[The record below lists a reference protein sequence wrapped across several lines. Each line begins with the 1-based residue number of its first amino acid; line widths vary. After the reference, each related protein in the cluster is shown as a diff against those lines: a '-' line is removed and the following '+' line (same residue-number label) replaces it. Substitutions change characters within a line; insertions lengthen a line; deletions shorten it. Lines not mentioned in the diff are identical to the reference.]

1 MLPKIKNFLL
11 VNTSLGQTLVKN
23 TFWLFV
29 GELTSRLLKMVL
41 IIYAARIL
49 GVANWGIFAYA
60 ISIASLFFLFS
71 DLGLDNL
78 VTREIA
84 KNFKERLSYFATA
97 FVFRLVLLPA
107 CGILIFIFL
116 TLFSK
121 IPEVQEIIF
130 IVAVFLAL
138 DLLRGFGLAFHRA
151 FEQMEKEAFVKFST
165 NLSISVLGLLVLFTV
180 PSLKNLAYAYLA
192 GSSLGLLITIYTLRK
207 YLSDILKSFSLTLVG
222 QIWRITWPFFIAG
235 VAAAFMTY
243 TDMMMIGWWKTPMDL
258 GLYSAAQR
266 LIQFLFVA
274 PSLIAVATFPL
285 LSKLAEESPVKL
297 KAILGKTISLVLLLG
312 LPIALGGILLGR
324 EIMLIA
330 FGEAY
335 VGATLVFQIFLGGI
349 LATFPLVILNNYI
362 FIQNLQK
369 KLVVWA
375 LGSALLN
382 VFLNY
387 LFIPRFGIAGAAL
400 ATTLSGFAL
409 AIVVWQIIGII
420 GWAELF
426 SGLKKIILSSVAMV
440 IITLTGKYWSINVFL
455 NIGLSALFFFMI
467 LALLKEPLVQE
478 FRAVIQNKEP
488 V

>member
-1 MLPKIKNFLL
+1 
-11 VNTSLGQTLVKN
+11 
-23 TFWLFV
+23 
-29 GELTSRLLKMVL
+29 
-41 IIYAARIL
+41 
-49 GVANWGIFAYA
+49 
-60 ISIASLFFLFS
+60 
-71 DLGLDNL
+71 
-78 VTREIA
+78 
-84 KNFKERLSYFATA
+84 
-97 FVFRLVLLPA
+97 
-107 CGILIFIFL
+107 
-116 TLFSK
+116 
-121 IPEVQEIIF
+121 
-130 IVAVFLAL
+130 
-138 DLLRGFGLAFHRA
+138 
-151 FEQMEKEAFVKFST
+151 
-165 NLSISVLGLLVLFTV
+165 
-180 PSLKNLAYAYLA
+180 
-192 GSSLGLLITIYTLRK
+192 
-207 YLSDILKSFSLTLVG
+207 
-222 QIWRITWPFFIAG
+222 
-235 VAAAFMTY
+235 
-243 TDMMMIGWWKTPMDL
+243 MMMIGWWKTPMDL
-258 GLYSAAQR
+258 GLYPAAQR